1 MLLETMVNELEGKGL
16 CLQAFA
22 DDDILVIYVM
32 TAAALERETNTV
44 LENAQRRYRLHKL
57 KFAATNAIVVRNR
70 LKDDTPRLIIGGTDS
85 AMRKQIKILGFIIV
99 EKLIFIAHI
108 S

>member
-44 LENAQRRYRLHKL
+44 LENAQRWL
-57 KFAATNAIVVRNR
+57 T
-70 LKDDTPRLIIGGTDS
+70 
-85 AMRKQIKILGFIIV
+85 
-99 EKLIFIAHI
+99 
-108 S
+108 